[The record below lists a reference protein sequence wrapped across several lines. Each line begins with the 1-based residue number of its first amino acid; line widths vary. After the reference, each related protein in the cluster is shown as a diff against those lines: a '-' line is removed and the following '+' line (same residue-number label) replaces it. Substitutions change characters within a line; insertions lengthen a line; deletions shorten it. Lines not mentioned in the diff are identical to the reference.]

1 MGAAAE
7 QFLSDGY
14 LGTSIDKVAV
24 RAGVAR
30 QTVYEHFGGKEQ
42 LFTEVMHQTID
53 EVGRAFFDRI
63 SGLEETSDLEASLM
77 EIARA
82 LIAVAIEPRLLDLRR
97 LVIGEV
103 GRFPSLGRAYYDRGP
118 GRTVEVLAEKF
129 KELGDRTVLRL
140 DDVEVAAQQF
150 NWLVLSIP
158 INRAMFDPEARFSDA
173 EIRRYSREAVRTFLA
188 AYG

>member
-1 MGAAAE
+1 MV
-7 QFLSDGY
+7 
-14 LGTSIDKVAV
+14 TSA
-24 RAGVAR
+24 RASTRSRCAR
-30 QTVYEHFGGKEQ
+30 AWRGRRCTSTLEARSSCSRRSCTRRSTRSGERSSTVS
-42 LFTEVMHQTID
+42 
-53 EVGRAFFDRI
+53 
-63 SGLEETSDLEASLM
+63 SGLEETSDLEASLL

-103 GRFPSLGRAYYDRGP
+103 GRFPNLGRAYYDRGP

-129 KELGDRTVLRL
+129 KELGDRTVLNL
-140 DDVEVAAQQF
+140 DDVELAAQQF

-173 EIRRYSREAVRTFLA
+173 ELRRYSREAVRTFLA